1 MAYNHI
7 AESNTVSDSSTTTG
21 TVGAVSLETGKLRS
35 DVDLWIDVSGSATLT
50 VEVSTTGDFDGEEHE
65 VLTEGFDTET
75 DLRQFDFAYPYVRAY
90 VDANL
95 NELEIVASGV

>member
-1 MAYNHI
+1 
-7 AESNTVSDSSTTTG
+7 
-21 TVGAVSLETGKLRS
+21 
-35 DVDLWIDVSGSATLT
+35 
-50 VEVSTTGDFDGEEHE
+50 VSTTGDFGGEEHE